1 MANIRRQFPTV
12 FEGGSDKLHCDDY
25 RRFNERWGWVGI
37 AYKMAEKKI
46 EEVERLYQKNLLD
59 VLQLLSYLQ
68 EDALVDEKEDKF
80 QERLRKARRK

>member
-1 MANIRRQFPTV
+1 
-12 FEGGSDKLHCDDY
+12 
-25 RRFNERWGWVGI
+25 
-37 AYKMAEKKI
+37 MAEKKI